1 MHTCAFDS
9 VKLNLEE
16 PMTAMTEVKQ
26 PNFLMMKRVWI
37 AIALPIVIFYFSGVK
52 GLVQLAIVWVFASI
66 MLLMFAYKKFRIKK
80 WNASTKD
87 YYNNNNDGIWS
98 HEFGPTWMKID
109 EHKGLIHLKE
119 ENKQKSYPFSAV
131 KEWRYNLTTNIQRTG
146 TQRELDRT
154 HNFHESGFF
163 ITVDDIQY
171 PEWRVMF
178 FPTSGD
184 FNSQEGSRNTEIQL
198 KRWMQ
203 VFDNVFNKN

>member
-1 MHTCAFDS
+1 MT
-9 VKLNLEE
+9 E
-16 PMTAMTEVKQ
+16 MTAVKQ
-26 PNFLMMKRVWI
+26 PNFFMMKRVWI
-37 AIALPIVIFYFSGVK
+37 AIALPLVILFSLGIK
-52 GLVQLAIVWVFASI
+52 GLVELGFVWFFVSLF
-66 MLLMFAYKKFRIKK
+66 LLMFAYKKFRIKK

-87 YYNNNNDGIWS
+87 YFNNNNDGIWS

-109 EHKGLIHLKE
+109 EHKRLIHLKE

-146 TQRELDRT
+146 TQRELDRK
-154 HNFHESGFF
+154 HNFNESGFF
-163 ITVDDIQY
+163 ITVDDIEF
-171 PEWRVMF
+171 PEWRIMF

-203 VFDNVFNKN
+203 VFDNVINKN

>member
-1 MHTCAFDS
+1 MT
-9 VKLNLEE
+9 E
-16 PMTAMTEVKQ
+16 MTAVKQ
-26 PNFLMMKRVWI
+26 PQFLMMKRVWL
-37 AIALPIVIFYFSGVK
+37 AIALPASILLLG
-52 GLVQLAIVWVFASI
+52 GLKPFAEFVWVWGFVSLF
-66 MLLMFAYKKFRIKK
+66 LLMFAYKKFRIKK

-87 YYNNNNDGIWS
+87 YFNNNNDGIWS

-119 ENKQKSYPFSAV
+119 ENTQKSYPFSAV

-203 VFDNVFNKN
+203 VFDNVINKN

>member
-1 MHTCAFDS
+1 MT
-9 VKLNLEE
+9 E
-16 PMTAMTEVKQ
+16 MTAVKQ
-26 PNFLMMKRVWI
+26 PNFFLMKRVWI
-37 AIALPIVIFYFSGVK
+37 AVALPLVILFSLGIK
-52 GLVQLAIVWVFASI
+52 GLVELGFVWFFVSLF
-66 MLLMFAYKKFRIKK
+66 LLMFAYKKFRIRK
-80 WNASTKD
+80 WNANTKD
-87 YYNNNNDGIWS
+87 YFNSNNDGIWS

-119 ENKQKSYPFSAV
+119 ENKQKSYPFSAI

-146 TQRELDRT
+146 TQKELDRT
-154 HNFHESGFF
+154 HNFRESGFF

-178 FPTSGD
+178 FPQKGD

-203 VFDNVFNKN
+203 VFDNVINKN